1 MTSSLR
7 LVKVLPNWYYMAL
20 NLTSA
25 TTSLHYNHNYTSEV
39 VRPSAS
45 GFATSHFTLLATK
58 CINQKMVILWKTIPG
73 GLLTA
78 KPGTKKRE

>member
-1 MTSSLR
+1 MISQIPRYLGLFNFDHFLNCNMTSSLR
-7 LVKVLPNWYYMAL
+7 LVKVLPNWYYMGL

-45 GFATSHFTLLATK
+45 GLATSYFTLLATK
-58 CINQKMVILWKTIPG
+58 CINQ
-73 GLLTA
+73 
-78 KPGTKKRE
+78 